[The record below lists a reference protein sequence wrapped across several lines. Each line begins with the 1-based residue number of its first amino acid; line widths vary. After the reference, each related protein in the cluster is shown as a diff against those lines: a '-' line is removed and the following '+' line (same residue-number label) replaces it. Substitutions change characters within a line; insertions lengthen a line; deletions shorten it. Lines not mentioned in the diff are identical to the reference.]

1 VKRFMI
7 SAVAYDKD
15 GKRLSG
21 NTHAIDAET
30 QRDAIQIAESRQRV
44 VAGTVRVETKVNAV
58 YDKR

>member
-1 VKRFMI
+1 MKRYMI

-30 QRDAIQIAESRQRV
+30 QREAIQIAESRQKAV
-44 VAGTVRVETKVNAV
+44 KGTVRVETKVNAV
-58 YDKR
+58 YDKK

>member
-1 VKRFMI
+1 MPRYMI

-44 VAGTVRVETKVNAV
+44 VKGTVHVATKVNAV
-58 YDKR
+58 YGKK